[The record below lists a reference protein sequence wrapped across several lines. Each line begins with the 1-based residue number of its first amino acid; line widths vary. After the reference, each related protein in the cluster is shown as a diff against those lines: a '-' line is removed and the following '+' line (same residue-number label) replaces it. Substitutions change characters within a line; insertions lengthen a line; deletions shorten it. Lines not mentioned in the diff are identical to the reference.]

1 MLTYN
6 TRASIEGISSVAR
19 STGTCR
25 IMINNLTT
33 GLNATCARTRIDAL
47 LILTVQVLGTVRA
60 NNTLGSAVG
69 CGANETG
76 LTGAHGM
83 VIYLPTLTVG
93 TAR

>member
-6 TRASIEGISSVAR
+6 TRASIEGISSIAR

-33 GLNATCARTRIDAL
+33 GLNAACARTRIDTL
-47 LILTVQVLGTVRA
+47 LILTVQILGTVRA
-60 NNTLGSAVG
+60 NNALGSTVG
-69 CGANETG
+69 CRANETG

-83 VIYLPTLTVG
+83 VIYFPTLTVG
-93 TAR
+93 TAG